1 MLGLHAREEFS
12 VLRAGTGRFGSKVI
26 HNSMKPNGSH
36 NRRSNRGIPRCLIGV
51 ASILLA
57 AWCQAQA
64 PLGYTIATVAGNGT
78 NGYSGDDGPAT
89 GAQLYDPHGVALDK
103 SGNLY
108 IADQLNSRIRKVSPA
123 GTITTVAGKGTIG
136 YSGDGS
142 AATSAELYHPC
153 GLALDS
159 AGNLYIADA
168 ASNVI
173 RKLSTNGT
181 IATVAGN
188 HTAGYAGDGGAATS
202 ASLNEPLGVAVDAAG
217 NIYIAD
223 SFNSRIRVVAAN
235 GTITTVAGNGFT
247 GRSGDGGAATSAT
260 LNRPQGV
267 AVDAAGNLYIA
278 DTDNHVVRKVAV
290 DGTISTLAGNGTR
303 GYSGDG
309 GPATR
314 AALLYP
320 KSLVVDAAGN
330 LYIADTFNSRIRVV
344 AAGGTITTV
353 AGSGVLGDRGDG
365 GPAASAQLKFPSG
378 VALDAAGNLYIADTQ
393 NSRIRLLAPLSQP
406 ANAGAVPA
414 ISPGG
419 VVGAAAFGAL
429 TSVAPGS
436 WLEIYGANLAANS
449 RGWTTADFNGVKA
462 PTSLDGTK
470 VTIGGQ
476 DAFIAYISPT
486 QVNAQLPSN
495 VGPGPQQ
502 VMVTTPAG
510 TSAPYIIT
518 VNLVQPGLLAPP
530 AFQIRGKQYAAALS
544 NDGATYVLPPGA
556 IPGAAS
562 RPAHP
567 GETIVLYGVGFG
579 PVTPIVEAGEVVQQS
594 NALTMPVQIFFGQIA
609 ARVSYAGLASG
620 TVGLYQFN
628 VVVPNV
634 AASDAVPVTFTLG
647 GASGERTLY
656 TAVQN

>member
-1 MLGLHAREEFS
+1 MLGLQAREEFS
-12 VLRAGTGRFGSKVI
+12 VSRAGTGRFGSKVI
-26 HNSMKPNGSH
+26 HNSMKPRGSCQCRL
-36 NRRSNRGIPRCLIGV
+36 NRRIPRCLIGV

-89 GAQLYDPHGVALDK
+89 GAQLFDPYGVVLDK

-108 IADQLNSRIRKVSPA
+108 IADQLNNRIRKVSPD
-123 GTITTVAGKGTIG
+123 GTITTVAGKGTTG

-173 RKLSTNGT
+173 RKLSTSGT
-181 IATVAGN
+181 ITTVAGN
-188 HTAGYAGDGGAATS
+188 QTAGYAGDGGAATS
-202 ASLNEPLGVAVDAAG
+202 ASLYEPLGVAVDAAG

-223 SFNSRIRVVAAN
+223 SFNSRIRMVAN
-235 GTITTVAGNGFT
+235 GTISTLAGNGFT
-247 GRSGDGGAATSAT
+247 GRSGDGGAATSAS

-267 AVDAAGNLYIA
+267 TVDTAGNLYIA

-290 DGTISTLAGNGTR
+290 DGTISTVAGNGTW

-309 GPATR
+309 GPATQ
-314 AALLYP
+314 AALFYP
-320 KSLVVDAAGN
+320 KSVAVDAAGN
-330 LYIADTFNSRIRVV
+330 LYIVDTFNSRIRVV
-344 AAGGTITTV
+344 AADGAITTV
-353 AGSGVLGDRGDG
+353 AGNGVPGDWGDG
-365 GPAASAQLKFPSG
+365 GPASSARLKFPSG

-393 NSRIRLLAPLSQP
+393 SNRIRLLTPLSQP

-414 ISPGG
+414 ISRCR
-419 VVGAAAFGAL
+419 VAGAAAFGAF
-429 TSVAPGS
+429 TWVAPGS
-436 WLEIYGANLAANS
+436 WIEIYGSNLAANS
-449 RGWTTADFNGVKA
+449 RGWTAADFNGVKA
-462 PTSLDGTK
+462 PTSLDGTR

-495 VGPGPQQ
+495 VGAGSQQ
-502 VMVTTPAG
+502 VTVTTAAG
-510 TSAPYIIT
+510 TSAPYTVT
-518 VNLVQPGLLAPP
+518 VNPAQPGLLPSP
-530 AFQIRGKQYAAALS
+530 SFQIGGKQYVAALLS
-544 NDGATYVLPPGA
+544 DGATYVLPPGA

-579 PVTPIVEAGEVVQQS
+579 PVSPSVDAGEIVRQN
-594 NALTMPVQIFFGQIA
+594 NALTMPVQVFFGQMPA
-609 ARVSYAGLASG
+609 TVSYAGLAVG
-620 TVGLYQFN
+620 AVGLYQFN
-628 VVVPNV
+628 VVVPNLPP
-634 AASDAVPVTFTLG
+634 SDAVPVTFTLG
-647 GASGERTLY
+647 GISGGQTLY

>member
-1 MLGLHAREEFS
+1 VS
-12 VLRAGTGRFGSKVI
+12 RAGTGRFGSKVI
-26 HNSMKPNGSH
+26 HNSMKPRGSCQCRL
-36 NRRSNRGIPRCLIGV
+36 NRRIPRCLAGV

-78 NGYSGDDGPAT
+78 YGYSGDAGPAT
-89 GAQLYDPHGVALDK
+89 GAQLFDPYGVVLDN

-108 IADQLNSRIRKVSPA
+108 IADQLNNRIRKVSPD
-123 GTITTVAGKGTIG
+123 GTITTVAGNGTSG
-136 YSGDGS
+136 YTGDGG

-168 ASNVI
+168 PSNVI

-188 HTAGYAGDGGAATS
+188 QTASFAGDGAAATS

-223 SFNSRIRVVAAN
+223 SFNSRIRMVAN
-235 GTITTVAGNGFT
+235 GTITTLAGNSFIGL
-247 GRSGDGGAATSAT
+247 SGDGGAATSAT

-267 AVDAAGNLYIA
+267 AVDAAGNVYIA

-290 DGTISTLAGNGTR
+290 DGTISTVAGNGTW

-309 GPATR
+309 GPATQ
-314 AALLYP
+314 AALFYP
-320 KSLVVDAAGN
+320 KSVAVDAAGN

-344 AAGGTITTV
+344 AADGTITTV
-353 AGSGVLGDRGDG
+353 AGNGVPGDRGDG
-365 GPAASAQLKFPSG
+365 GPATSARLKFPSA

-393 NSRIRLLAPLSQP
+393 NSRIRLLAPASQP

-414 ISPGG
+414 ISTGR
-419 VVGAAAFGAL
+419 VAGAAAFGAS

-436 WLEIYGANLAANS
+436 WIELYGSNLAASS

-462 PTSLDGTK
+462 PTSLDGTR

-486 QVNAQLPSN
+486 LVSAQLPSH
-495 VGPGPQQ
+495 VGAGPQQ
-502 VMVTTPAG
+502 ITVTTAVG
-510 TSAPYIIT
+510 TSAPYTVT
-518 VNLVQPGLLAPP
+518 VNPAQPGLLPSP
-530 AFQIRGKQYAAALS
+530 SFQIGGKQYVAALLS
-544 NDGATYVLPPGA
+544 DGATYVLPPGA

-567 GETIVLYGVGFG
+567 GETIVLYGAGFG
-579 PVTPIVEAGEVVQQS
+579 PVSPSVDAGEIVRQN
-594 NALTMPVQIFFGQIA
+594 NALTMPVQVFFGQMPA
-609 ARVSYAGLASG
+609 TVSYAGLAVG
-620 TVGLYQFN
+620 AVGLYQFN
-628 VVVPNV
+628 VVVPNLLP
-634 AASDAVPVTFTLG
+634 SDAVPVTFTLAGVSG
-647 GASGERTLY
+647 GQTLY

>member
-1 MLGLHAREEFS
+1 VGSWVIISAVGPRRSFRSRRTFSTAAEFCESRFPAGSSASGSRYLDVSYLPVRWETGLCIAGRLPNREETFGPS
-12 VLRAGTGRFGSKVI
+12 ASSTGCIFGYAGSSLAARAASPACQERACDFEEELAVLPAGTGRFGSKVI
-26 HNSMKPNGSH
+26 HNSMKPNGSRSRRL
-36 NRRSNRGIPRCLIGV
+36 NRRIPRCLAGV
-51 ASILLA
+51 ASIFLA

-108 IADQLNSRIRKVSPA
+108 IADQLNNRIRKVSPA
-123 GTITTVAGKGTIG
+123 GTITTVAGKGTAG

-142 AATSAELYHPC
+142 AGTSAEL
-153 GLALDS
+153 
-159 AGNLYIADA
+159 N
-168 ASNVI
+168 
-173 RKLSTNGT
+173 K
-181 IATVAGN
+181 
-188 HTAGYAGDGGAATS
+188 
-202 ASLNEPLGVAVDAAG
+202 
-217 NIYIAD
+217 
-223 SFNSRIRVVAAN
+223 
-235 GTITTVAGNGFT
+235 
-247 GRSGDGGAATSAT
+247 
-260 LNRPQGV
+260 PQGV
-267 AVDAAGNLYIA
+267 AVDAAGNVYIA
-278 DTDNHVVRKVAV
+278 DTDNHVVRKVAL

-320 KSLVVDAAGN
+320 KSLVLDAAGN

-344 AAGGTITTV
+344 AANGTITTV

-406 ANAGAVPA
+406 ANARAVPA

-436 WLEIYGANLAANS
+436 WVEIYGSNLAANS
-449 RGWTTADFNGVKA
+449 REWTTADFNGVKA

-502 VMVTTPAG
+502 IMVTTAAG

-518 VNLVQPGLLAPP
+518 VNLAQPGLLAPP
-530 AFQIRGKQYAAALS
+530 SFQIRGKQYAAALS

-556 IPGAAS
+556 IPGTAS
-562 RPAHP
+562 RPAYP

-594 NALTMPVQIFFGQIA
+594 NALTMPVQIFFGQIP